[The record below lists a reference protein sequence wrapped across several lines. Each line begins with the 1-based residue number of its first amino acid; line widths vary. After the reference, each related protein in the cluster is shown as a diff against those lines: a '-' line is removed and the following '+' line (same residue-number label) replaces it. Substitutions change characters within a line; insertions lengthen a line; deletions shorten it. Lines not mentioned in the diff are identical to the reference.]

1 MKEPYPEEIGVLQAL
16 LLPGS
21 FTVHVKGCF
30 LLLNKKALV
39 TEPLPGSG
47 FCF

>member
-1 MKEPYPEEIGVLQAL
+1 MKETYPEEIGVLQAL

-21 FTVHVKGCF
+21 FTIHVKGCF
-30 LLLNKKALV
+30 LLLNKNVLV